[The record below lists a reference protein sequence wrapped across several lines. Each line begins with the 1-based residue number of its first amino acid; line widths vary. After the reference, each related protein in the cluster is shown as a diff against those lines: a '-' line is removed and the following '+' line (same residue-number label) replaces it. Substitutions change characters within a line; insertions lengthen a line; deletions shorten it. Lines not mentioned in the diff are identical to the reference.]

1 MISAEALKMTDREIR
16 ILKTKL
22 ALLICKIITKETQA
36 KILWEKT
43 IFEIINCSNEPSR
56 PIVAFR

>member
-43 IFEIINCSNEPSR
+43 IF
-56 PIVAFR
+56 